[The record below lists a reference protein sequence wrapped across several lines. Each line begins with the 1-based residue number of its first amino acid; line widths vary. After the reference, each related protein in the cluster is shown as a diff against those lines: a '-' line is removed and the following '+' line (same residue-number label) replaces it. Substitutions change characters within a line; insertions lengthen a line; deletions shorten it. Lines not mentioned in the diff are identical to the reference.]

1 MAKSKDKKKA
11 KQAELSES
19 TPALEWIFA
28 ISGVVLVVMM
38 LSFIGYNAL
47 KEDETPPEIV
57 ITSKAIKANGSG
69 FLMQIMVENN
79 GATTAAALN
88 VEGKL
93 MDGEKE
99 IEASTLTFD
108 YLPAHSRREGGFFF
122 AKDPR
127 SFKVELRPLGYQE
140 P

>member
-1 MAKSKDKKKA
+1 VAKSEQKKQA
-11 KQAELSES
+11 KRAELSES
-19 TPALEWIFA
+19 TALLEWIFA
-28 ISGVVLVVMM
+28 ISGVVLVLMM

-47 KEDETPPEIV
+47 KEEETPPDI
-57 ITSKAIKANGSG
+57 IMKSTAIKANGSG
-69 FLMQIMVENN
+69 FLMQIEVENI

-93 MDGEKE
+93 MDGDKE
-99 IEASTLTFD
+99 VEASTLTFD

-122 AKDPR
+122 TKDPR
-127 SFKVELRPLGYQE
+127 AYKVELRPLGFQE